1 MKDEDKPQKR
11 GPKEERL
18 NIVED
23 PETALDKLLR
33 KDAKRAEGLRQT
45 AALLR
50 KKAANAREN
59 GSEAVAKKL
68 EDKIARME
76 HEAEQLD

>member
-1 MKDEDKPQKR
+1 MKDEDKPKKR

-18 NIVED
+18 NIEED

-50 KKAANAREN
+50 EKAANAREN